1 MIALINHAVNTGVT
15 LLDTSDVYGPHTN
28 EILLGKALKAGGLRQ
43 RVELATKF
51 GASFKDGSFEIR
63 GDPDYVRA
71 ACEASLKRLQLE
83 SIDLYYQHRIDTSVP
98 IEATVF
104 LFNCFY
110 F

>member
-1 MIALINHAVNTGVT
+1 
-15 LLDTSDVYGPHTN
+15 
-28 EILLGKALKAGGLRQ
+28 LKAGGLRQ

-51 GASFKDGSFEIR
+51 GLSIKDGTFEVR
-63 GDPDYVRA
+63 GDPAYVRA